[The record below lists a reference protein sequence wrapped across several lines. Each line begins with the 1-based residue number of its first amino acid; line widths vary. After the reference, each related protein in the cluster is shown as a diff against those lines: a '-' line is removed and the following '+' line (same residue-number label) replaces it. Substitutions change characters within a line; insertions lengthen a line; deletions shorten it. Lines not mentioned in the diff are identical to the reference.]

1 MFARCL
7 YDDMKMLK
15 FPGRHCAKSDDLIK
29 LCGPESNDGRKESI
43 YYEEN
48 IFNKYQCRK
57 NIHSIYSLSKDQDG
71 KYPFYLLI
79 ISISTIR
86 VR

>member
-7 YDDMKMLK
+7 YDDMKML
-15 FPGRHCAKSDDLIK
+15 KSDDLIK

-48 IFNKYQCRK
+48 IFNKYQ
-57 NIHSIYSLSKDQDG
+57 ISVQE
-71 KYPFYLLI
+71 KYLFYPLI
-79 ISISTIR
+79 I
-86 VR
+86 

>member
-48 IFNKYQCRK
+48 IFNKYQISVQEK
-57 NIHSIYSLSKDQDG
+57 YLIHSLSKDQDG
-71 KYPFYLLI
+71 K
-79 ISISTIR
+79 ISILSTHYQH
-86 VR
+86 

>member
-1 MFARCL
+1 MFAPKNFAYNNMR
-7 YDDMKMLK
+7 MLK
-15 FPGRHCAKSDDLIK
+15 VPGRHCAKSDDLIK

-48 IFNKYQCRK
+48 IFNKYQ
-57 NIHSIYSLSKDQDG
+57 ISVQE

-79 ISISTIR
+79 I
-86 VR
+86 

>member
-1 MFARCL
+1 
-7 YDDMKMLK
+7 MLK
-15 FPGRHCAKSDDLIK
+15 VPGRHCAKSDDLIK

-48 IFNKYQCRK
+48 IFNKYQ
-57 NIHSIYSLSKDQDG
+57 ISVQE

-79 ISISTIR
+79 I
-86 VR
+86 

>member
-48 IFNKYQCRK
+48 KY
-57 NIHSIYSLSKDQDG
+57 I
-71 KYPFYLLI
+71 
-79 ISISTIR
+79 
-86 VR
+86 

>member
-1 MFARCL
+1 MLARCM
-7 YDDMKMLK
+7 YDDDMKMFK

-48 IFNKYQCRK
+48 II
-57 NIHSIYSLSKDQDG
+57 NIQISVQE
-71 KYPFYLLI
+71 KYPSYLLI
-79 ISISTIR
+79 I
-86 VR
+86 